1 MTGDVLDVESG
12 DRVYSVE
19 QNKAPALTELL
30 FLWEMEPSNKIQ
42 INEKH
47 LLGRMSV
54 MTIQHGAVLEKRW
67 GKLL

>member
-12 DRVYSVE
+12 DRVCSVE
-19 QNKAPALTELL
+19 QNKASALTELL
-30 FLWEMEPSNKIQ
+30 FLWEMESSNKIQ
-42 INEKH
+42 INGKH
-47 LLGRMSV
+47 LLDRMSV